1 MDRTAGRGRVV
12 ATFSIVA
19 ADVTRGEFGIAVA
32 SKFLACGAVVP
43 WASAG
48 AGAVATQSYSN
59 TAFGPDG
66 IRMMREGL
74 SAEQALEKL
83 IAEDTGRDLRQVG
96 MVDAQGRAAAHTG
109 AGCHAWAGHRVG
121 RGFAC
126 QGNILAGPDV
136 VAAMASAF
144 EAANGALSDRLL
156 KSLIAGDNAGGDRR
170 GRQAAALYV
179 VRDKGGYGGM
189 NDVLVDLRVDDHPDP
204 MKELARLVELHRL
217 YFGSS
222 PAGEKLAFDRPLLAE
237 LQRMMRRQGIY
248 GGPDHGDWDD
258 TTAKALDAFIS
269 AENLEERVDFP
280 GRTIDRPALDFLR
293 ASFPDGVQ

>member
-1 MDRTAGRGRVV
+1 
-12 ATFSIVA
+12 
-19 ADVTRGEFGIAVA
+19 
-32 SKFLACGAVVP
+32 
-43 WASAG
+43 
-48 AGAVATQSYSN
+48 
-59 TAFGPDG
+59 
-66 IRMMREGL
+66 MMRAGL

-83 IAEDTGRDLRQVG
+83 IAEDAGRDLRQVG

-121 RGFAC
+121 HGFAC
-126 QGNILAGPDV
+126 QGNILADPEV
-136 VAAMASAF
+136 VAAMASHF
-144 EAANGALSDRLL
+144 EAADGALSDRLL
-156 KSLIAGDNAGGDRR
+156 KALIAGDNAGGDRR

-217 YFGSS
+217 HFGSS
-222 PAGEKLAFDRPLLAE
+222 PAGEKLAIDRPLLAE
-237 LQRMMRRQGIY
+237 LQRMMQRQGIY
-248 GGPDHGDWDD
+248 DGADRGDWDEA
-258 TTAKALDAFIS
+258 TAKALDAFIS

-293 ASFPDGVQ
+293 ASFPSAVR